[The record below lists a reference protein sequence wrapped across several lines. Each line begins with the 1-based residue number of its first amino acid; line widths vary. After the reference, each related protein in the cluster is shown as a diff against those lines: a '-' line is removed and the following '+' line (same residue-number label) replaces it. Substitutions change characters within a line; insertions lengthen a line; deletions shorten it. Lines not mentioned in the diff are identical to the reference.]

1 VIGAFQNGTKAEE
14 LCVYKSDSATND
26 HQRQSITVCSLD
38 ENHSVP
44 AKIFQLCG
52 TFGLYFDKQAEM
64 FPYEEFW
71 RSAVFGAIGG
81 LISVFF
87 LKLLE
92 NTGREFG
99 GPGDFSKSL
108 KRPQEHDERL
118 C

>member
-1 VIGAFQNGTKAEE
+1 MTKTIPSRLKSSSSVGHLAFI
-14 LCVYKSDSATND
+14 LTNK
-26 HQRQSITVCSLD
+26 Q
-38 ENHSVP
+38 
-44 AKIFQLCG
+44 
-52 TFGLYFDKQAEM
+52 KQAEM

-81 LISVFF
+81 IISVFF